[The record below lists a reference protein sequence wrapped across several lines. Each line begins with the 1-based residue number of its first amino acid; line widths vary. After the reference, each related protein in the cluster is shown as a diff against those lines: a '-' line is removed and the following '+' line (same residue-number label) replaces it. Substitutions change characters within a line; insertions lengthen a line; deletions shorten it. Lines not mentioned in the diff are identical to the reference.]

1 MIIHR
6 IDIITADITT
16 LDVDVIVN
24 AAEKSL
30 MGSGGVDGAIHAVAG
45 PDLFEE
51 CKTIPG
57 GCPTGEA
64 RLTHGHRLLA
74 RYIIH
79 TVGPIWQ
86 GGVVNED
93 SLLSQCY
100 RRSLGLMVGNNLKT
114 IAFPAISTGA
124 SRFPMERAAVIALRT
139 TVSFMTGDDRI
150 KKVIF
155 CCFGELSLNAHKK
168 ALAGLGE

>member
-1 MIIHR
+1 MTIQR

-30 MGSGGVDGAIHAVAG
+30 MGGSGVDGAIHAAAG
-45 PDLFEE
+45 PNLFDE

-64 RLTHGHRLLA
+64 RMTHGHRLLA

-86 GGVVNED
+86 GGEVNED

-114 IAFPAISTGA
+114 IAFPAISTGVC
-124 SRFPMERAAVIALRT
+124 RFPLERAATIALNT
-139 TVSFMTGDDRI
+139 TTSFLTGDDRI

-155 CCFGELSLNAHKK
+155 CCMGEASRDAHKD
-168 ALAGLGE
+168 ALAGLGG